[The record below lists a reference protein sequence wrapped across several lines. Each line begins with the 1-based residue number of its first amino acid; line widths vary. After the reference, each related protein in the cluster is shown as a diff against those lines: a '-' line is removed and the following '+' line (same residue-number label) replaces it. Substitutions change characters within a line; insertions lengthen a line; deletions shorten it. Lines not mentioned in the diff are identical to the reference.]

1 MTERL
6 SPTRFHRRLRDT
18 LAAQE
23 PGLFRWYSSD
33 AYEAE
38 RVDRMRLELLRS
50 SYRMSPE
57 RHERP
62 HRLARDAAAA
72 LEIDAPIA
80 LYQLHGTAQ
89 ANAGLC
95 FAPGEVHIVLSGPL
109 LAALDDAEL
118 AALFGHEL
126 AHHRLLTLDDGAY
139 RVASDLIEASA
150 AHASA
155 GAAFV
160 AAALRNRRW
169 TEVFADRGAAI
180 TGAGIAPAIACLVK
194 LATGLAE
201 VSTADYLVQAREVV
215 ARLAE
220 AEPTEPTDRNDATHP
235 ETAVRAVALELWH
248 ARGDGAEPEIAQLVE
263 GAVALETLDVV
274 QQRDVAD
281 ATRRLLDRVLAP
293 GWMRSEA
300 ALAHARR
307 FFPDYAWS
315 APGELA
321 APASLADYLGYVL
334 LDFAVVDPSL
344 GELAL
349 AQVLAVAG
357 ELALRDPV
365 AALARKELKLTASAI
380 AELEE
385 RAPSLFARAAED
397 GAP

>member
-1 MTERL
+1 VTVRL

-50 SYRMSPE
+50 SYRMSPD

-95 FAPGEVHIVLSGPL
+95 FAPGEIHIVLSGPL
-109 LAALDDAEL
+109 VAALDDAEL

-139 RVASDLIEASA
+139 RVACDLIEASA
-150 AHASA
+150 AHDST

-180 TGAGIAPAIACLVK
+180 AGGGIAPAIACLVK

-201 VSTADYLVQAREVV
+201 VSTADYLAQAREVV

-220 AEPTEPTDRNDATHP
+220 AEPTERDDATHP
-235 ETAVRAVALELWH
+235 ETAVRAVALELWQ
-248 ARGDGAEPEIAQLVE
+248 ARGDDAEPEIAQLVE

-293 GWMRSEA
+293 AWMRSEA

-321 APASLADYLGYVL
+321 APGSLADYLGYVL
-334 LDFAVVDPSL
+334 LDFAVADPSL

-349 AQVLAVAG
+349 AQVLAVAA

-380 AELEE
+380 AELEQ

-397 GAP
+397 RAP

>member
-1 MTERL
+1 VTARL

-38 RVDRMRLELLRS
+38 RIDRMRLELLRS

-72 LEIDAPIA
+72 LEVDAPIA
-80 LYQLHGTAQ
+80 LYQLHSTAQ

-109 LAALDDAEL
+109 VAALDDAEL

-150 AHASA
+150 AHDSA

-180 TGAGIAPAIACLVK
+180 AGGGIAPAIACLVK

-201 VSTADYLVQAREVV
+201 VSTADYLAQAREVV

-220 AEPTEPTDRNDATHP
+220 AEPSERDDATHP
-235 ETAVRAVALELWH
+235 ETAVRAAALELWQ
-248 ARGDGAEPEIAQLVE
+248 ARGDDAEPEIAQLVE

-281 ATRRLLDRVLAP
+281 ATRGLLDRVLAP
-293 GWMRSEA
+293 AWMRSDA

-307 FFPDYAWS
+307 FFPDYTWA

-321 APASLADYLGYVL
+321 APGSLADYLGYVL
-334 LDFAVVDPSL
+334 LDFAVADPSL
-344 GELAL
+344 GEVAL
-349 AQVLAVAG
+349 AHVLAVAA

-380 AELEE
+380 AELEQ

>member
-1 MTERL
+1 MTARL

-38 RVDRMRLELLRS
+38 RTDRMRLELLRS
-50 SYRMSPE
+50 SYRMSPD

-62 HRLARDAAAA
+62 HRLARDAAGA
-72 LEIDAPIA
+72 LGVDLPIA
-80 LYQLHGTAQ
+80 LYQLHGNAH

-95 FAPGEVHIVLSGPL
+95 FAPGEVHVVVSGPL

-118 AALFGHEL
+118 RALLGHEL

-139 RVASDLIEASA
+139 RVATDLIEASA
-150 AHASA
+150 AHDSA
-155 GAAFV
+155 GPAFV

-180 TGAGIAPAIACLVK
+180 AGGGIAPAIACLVK
-194 LATGLAE
+194 LGTGLAE
-201 VSTADYLVQAREVV
+201 VSTDDYLAQAREVV
-215 ARLAE
+215 AQLVE
-220 AEPTEPTDRNDATHP
+220 AEPTERDDATHP
-235 ETAVRAVALELWH
+235 ETAVRAVALELWQ
-248 ARGDGAEPEIAQLVE
+248 ARGDDAEAEIARLVD
-263 GAVALETLDVV
+263 GAIALETLDVV
-274 QQRDVAD
+274 QQRDIAD

-293 GWMRSEA
+293 AWMRSDA
-300 ALAHARR
+300 TLAHARR

-315 APGELA
+315 APGDLA
-321 APASLADYLGYVL
+321 PPASLADYIGYVL

-349 AQVLAVAG
+349 AHVLAVAT

-380 AELEE
+380 AQLEE
-385 RAPSLFARAAED
+385 RAPSLFERAAQD
-397 GAP
+397 GPP